1 MVYIP
6 FIIIAFLVGT
16 DQIIK
21 IWADNNLIG
30 KGSVPFIHFGD
41 IQIINLSYCE
51 NTGAAFSIF
60 ENNTIFLIIITS
72 IFLIF
77 GIWAILVK
85 KIKHKLALLSVTF
98 ILAGGIGNLIDRIFR
113 GNKLFQGYVIDYLE
127 VKLFRFAVFNFA
139 DCCVVIGAILLAVY
153 VIFFDKSLKED
164 KKAIENGKV

>member
-6 FIIIAFLVGT
+6 LIVIALLVGT
-16 DQIIK
+16 DQLIK

-41 IQIINLSYCE
+41 MQIINLSYCE

-60 ENNTIFLIIITS
+60 ENNIIFLILITS

-77 GIWAILVK
+77 GIWVILAR
-85 KIKHKLALLSVTF
+85 KIKHKLALLSVTL
-98 ILAGGIGNLIDRIFR
+98 ILAGGVGNLIDRIFR
-113 GNKLFQGYVIDYLE
+113 GYVIDYLE

-139 DCCVVIGAILLAVY
+139 DCCVVIGAIFLAVY
-153 VIFFDKSLKED
+153 VIFIDKSSKEE

>member
-6 FIIIAFLVGT
+6 LIVIALLVGT
-16 DQIIK
+16 DQLVK

-60 ENNTIFLIIITS
+60 ENNIIFLILITS

-77 GIWAILVK
+77 GIWVIMAR
-85 KIKHKLALLSVTF
+85 KIKHKLALLSVTL
-98 ILAGGIGNLIDRIFR
+98 ILAGGVGNLIDRIFR
-113 GNKLFQGYVIDYLE
+113 GYVIDYLE

-153 VIFFDKSLKED
+153 VIFFDKSSKDD

>member
-21 IWADNNLIG
+21 MWADNNLIG

-85 KIKHKLALLSVTF
+85 KIKHKLALLSVTL
-98 ILAGGIGNLIDRIFR
+98 ILAGGVGNLIDRIFR
-113 GNKLFQGYVIDYLE
+113 GYVIDYLE

-139 DCCVVIGAILLAVY
+139 DCCVVIGAIFLAVY
-153 VIFFDKSLKED
+153 VILIDKSSKEE